1 MPSFIIHEACKQ
13 ELIKRMNIKGDDK
26 QMVIANLLPDA
37 ISEVDETLPYE
48 ERRRLI
54 QTQKIKTHFRTDIN
68 KVYQYPNVKLIKEK
82 YLDLIKTDIVSFFCY
97 FHLYTDY
104 IYFTRYLPKC
114 AMPINGNMK
123 ETLTRGNIKY
133 IRINK
138 SNELV
143 PISDFWGKEGKN
155 AIYVEYIRVTK
166 QLLKDYPFNY
176 TVEELREYIKDHP
189 VTTEMEEIVSSN
201 PEFVFD
207 ILEGILNDAKEL
219 KDNDLY
225 IFNYEDMISYIKE
238 TVTSF
243 IEENEEIV
251 NCYVK

>member
-1 MPSFIIHEACKQ
+1 M
-13 ELIKRMNIKGDDK
+13 
-26 QMVIANLLPDA
+26 
-37 ISEVDETLPYE
+37 SE
-48 ERRRLI
+48 
-54 QTQKIKTHFRTDIN
+54 K
-68 KVYQYPNVKLIKEK
+68 
-82 YLDLIKTDIVSFFCY
+82 
-97 FHLYTDY
+97 
-104 IYFTRYLPKC
+104 
-114 AMPINGNMK
+114 
-123 ETLTRGNIKY
+123 
-133 IRINK
+133 
-138 SNELV
+138 
-143 PISDFWGKEGKN
+143 
-155 AIYVEYIRVTK
+155 TK
-166 QLLKDYPFNY
+166 QLKDMLFNKKENG
-176 TVEELREYIKDHP
+176 VDFMDDEELREYIKDHP